1 MLHIAFIP
9 LLAGLVSSNK
19 LPCCHSKMVGEVNYT
34 LVTYMDTSE
43 WGCKENCV
51 YAAED
56 GGNVCFKTGELP
68 VTCQES
74 SGGGWPQ
81 EPQVE
86 SNYTARGEMVDL
98 DPNMKGYL
106 VGSGQKV
113 VIWSTDIFGI
123 TGENSKRRRTKE
135 WADFLAE
142 EGDYTVLV
150 PDWFRGN
157 NMPFMSFDPMWVT
170 QVTNWTRIESD
181 WKNVVLP
188 YLETKMTGPLSI
200 GLIGTCWGSYPVVLL
215 SRFDN
220 IKCGISMHP
229 SHDKLIPT
237 VGQNETEVLS
247 QVVAPQLFMTEGG
260 VADSVKAGGIADEI
274 LGDKITFE
282 EFNDMEHGWTVG
294 GDLSDPDVVR
304 DVEKAK
310 KLALEFFAK
319 YL

>member
-1 MLHIAFIP
+1 
-9 LLAGLVSSNK
+9 
-19 LPCCHSKMVGEVNYT
+19 MVGEVNYT
-34 LVTYMDTSE
+34 LVDNMDTSE
-43 WGCKENCV
+43 WGCQDNCV
-51 YAAED
+51 YATKE
-56 GGNVCFKTGELP
+56 GGKVCFKTGELP
-68 VTCQES
+68 VTCQDS
-74 SGGGWPQ
+74 SSGGWPQ

-157 NMPFMSFDPMWVT
+157 NMQVGSFFDPMWVA

-229 SHDKLIPT
+229 SHDKLIPI

-282 EFNDMEHGWTVG
+282 EFNDMAHGWTVG

>member
-1 MLHIAFIP
+1 M
-9 LLAGLVSSNK
+9 
-19 LPCCHSKMVGEVNYT
+19 
-34 LVTYMDTSE
+34 
-43 WGCKENCV
+43 
-51 YAAED
+51 
-56 GGNVCFKTGELP
+56 
-68 VTCQES
+68 
-74 SGGGWPQ
+74 
-81 EPQVE
+81 
-86 SNYTARGEMVDL
+86 
-98 DPNMKGYL
+98 
-106 VGSGQKV
+106 
-113 VIWSTDIFGI
+113 
-123 TGENSKRRRTKE
+123 
-135 WADFLAE
+135 LAE
-142 EGDYTVLV
+142 KGDYTVLI

-157 NMPFMSFDPMWVT
+157 NAPASPPNSPPNIPWLV

-181 WKNVVLP
+181 RNNTILP

-229 SHDKLIPT
+229 SHDKLIPI

-282 EFNDMEHGWTVG
+282 EFNDMAHGWTVG